1 LKGVE
6 LTHKNI
12 ASNVSSGLR
21 CMVPEPRNLGTQVDR
36 SLAFLPWAHSYGQTC
51 ELWGGM
57 SQGSAIGVC
66 RGLPHILDDL
76 QLVKP
81 TILFAVPTLYKK
93 IFDGVHNTLESS
105 SPLKKY
111 LMQRALNLGRRN
123 ADAKHGLR
131 DTPSII
137 ERFQFKVLDRVVLQK
152 IRDRLGGQLSHS
164 FVAGAACPTEVID
177 FFDDIGISICEGYGL
192 TETSPVIAFNT
203 PAVRKVGYVGRPIHD
218 VKMYI
223 IRDGKEVG
231 NGEEGEVCCV
241 GPNVMRGYHGQP
253 ESTNAVISTAPDGYS
268 RMFHTGDLGKM
279 SDDGFI
285 QITGRLKEQYKL
297 ENGKYVVPT
306 PIEETIGMSRFI
318 NHVVLCGANRPHNV
332 ALIAPEWSSIRAE
345 LGIADSV
352 GDEELAV
359 DKRVKNL
366 IDAEIAARCYKV
378 KKYEVPR
385 AWGFVSPLT
394 VSNNMLTPKMSVR
407 RHRVIKK
414 YEALIG
420 QLYGEDIRVD
430 VQEEAA

>member
-1 LKGVE
+1 
-6 LTHKNI
+6 
-12 ASNVSSGLR
+12 
-21 CMVPEPRNLGTQVDR
+21 MVPEPRNLGTQVDR

-268 RMFHTGDLGKM
+268 RM
-279 SDDGFI
+279 
-285 QITGRLKEQYKL
+285 
-297 ENGKYVVPT
+297 
-306 PIEETIGMSRFI
+306 
-318 NHVVLCGANRPHNV
+318 
-332 ALIAPEWSSIRAE
+332 
-345 LGIADSV
+345 
-352 GDEELAV
+352 
-359 DKRVKNL
+359 
-366 IDAEIAARCYKV
+366 
-378 KKYEVPR
+378 
-385 AWGFVSPLT
+385 
-394 VSNNMLTPKMSVR
+394 
-407 RHRVIKK
+407 
-414 YEALIG
+414 
-420 QLYGEDIRVD
+420 
-430 VQEEAA
+430 

>member
-1 LKGVE
+1 
-6 LTHKNI
+6 
-12 ASNVSSGLR
+12 
-21 CMVPEPRNLGTQVDR
+21 
-36 SLAFLPWAHSYGQTC
+36 
-51 ELWGGM
+51 
-57 SQGSAIGVC
+57 
-66 RGLPHILDDL
+66 
-76 QLVKP
+76 
-81 TILFAVPTLYKK
+81 
-93 IFDGVHNTLESS
+93 
-105 SPLKKY
+105 
-111 LMQRALNLGRRN
+111 
-123 ADAKHGLR
+123 
-131 DTPSII
+131 
-137 ERFQFKVLDRVVLQK
+137 
-152 IRDRLGGQLSHS
+152 
-164 FVAGAACPTEVID
+164 
-177 FFDDIGISICEGYGL
+177 
-192 TETSPVIAFNT
+192 
-203 PAVRKVGYVGRPIHD
+203 
-218 VKMYI
+218 
-223 IRDGKEVG
+223 
-231 NGEEGEVCCV
+231 
-241 GPNVMRGYHGQP
+241 
-253 ESTNAVISTAPDGYS
+253 
-268 RMFHTGDLGKM
+268 M